1 MIDTQVL
8 SDTYSVMKEYVNA
21 KDRQAMADHLLS
33 VLVDLA
39 IGEQELK
46 EFCETDRYLKHSYDE
61 YFQDADQD
69 PEEEQDYDYDRDD

>member
-8 SDTYSVMKEYVNA
+8 SETYSVMKEYVST

-46 EFCETDRYLKHSYDE
+46 EFCAGDRYLKHSYDE
-61 YFQDADQD
+61 YFQDADED